1 MLLLFLLSFLLL
13 SETAIMKIIIHWYTY
28 TLYTKSLYN
37 IHDTNKW
44 YKKWKPVDS
53 MEGSEP
59 NLVNEQPLITKKNQE
74 KKEKK
79 RNTMKYNY
87 YNLPFSK

>member
-1 MLLLFLLSFLLL
+1 
-13 SETAIMKIIIHWYTY
+13 
-28 TLYTKSLYN
+28 
-37 IHDTNKW
+37 
-44 YKKWKPVDS
+44 

-79 RNTMKYNY
+79 YNEVH
-87 YNLPFSK
+87 LLQFTI

>member
-1 MLLLFLLSFLLL
+1 
-13 SETAIMKIIIHWYTY
+13 
-28 TLYTKSLYN
+28 
-37 IHDTNKW
+37 
-44 YKKWKPVDS
+44 

-79 RNTMKYNY
+79 RNTMKYSY
-87 YNLPFSK
+87 YNLPFSKWNLQRLLNNAYDREFRIDSGRLFQTFGS

>member
-1 MLLLFLLSFLLL
+1 
-13 SETAIMKIIIHWYTY
+13 
-28 TLYTKSLYN
+28 
-37 IHDTNKW
+37 
-44 YKKWKPVDS
+44 

-79 RNTMKYNY
+79 RNTMKYTY
-87 YNLPFSK
+87 YNLPFSKWDLQRFLNNVYTASSV